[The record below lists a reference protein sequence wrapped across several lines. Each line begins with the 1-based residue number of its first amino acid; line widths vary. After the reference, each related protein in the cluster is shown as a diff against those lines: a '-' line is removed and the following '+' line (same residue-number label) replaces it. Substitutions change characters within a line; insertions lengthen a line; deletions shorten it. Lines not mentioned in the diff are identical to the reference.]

1 MSVKLSK
8 LIDKINPS
16 FTLQMT
22 AKAAALRSQGIDVI
36 NFGVG
41 EPDFNTPHHIIEAGQ
56 KAIESGYTKYT
67 PGSGMLELK
76 EAIKDKV
83 HNMTGLSYDLS
94 QIIVSNGG
102 KQSLSV
108 ACQAIFDKGDKVII
122 FSPYWVSFPEFVKI
136 SGATPVLV
144 DTLPNKQFE
153 PDFDDLNHKIDP
165 NIKGVIIN
173 SPSNPTGG
181 VWSNDAIIKLLDIS
195 KEHNWVVI
203 SDETYEE
210 LVYDNK
216 FTAIDKLNHVG
227 AEVLTVRS
235 MSKTYAMTGWR
246 IGYAIGHKS
255 VVKAMSK
262 IQGQT
267 TSCPNAIGQKASI
280 AALLGDQQPVLDM
293 KKKFEERRQVMFD
306 ELNSLDGINC
316 SMPGGAFYMFP
327 DFSYYLK
334 KKTKNGKILQDTFDL
349 SDYIL
354 DTASVVTV
362 AGDGFGAKGYLRF
375 SFATSKEIIRE
386 GIKRIRK
393 SLEELKWKKTYI
405 LKNID

>member
-334 KKTKNGKILQDTFDL
+334 KKTKNGKILEDTFDL

-393 SLEELKWKKTYI
+393 SLEELK
-405 LKNID
+405 

>member
-8 LIDKINPS
+8 LVDKIKPS

-22 AKAAALRSQGIDVI
+22 AKAAALRSEGIDVI

-41 EPDFNTPHHIIEAGQ
+41 EPDFNTPSHIIKAGK
-56 KAIESGYTKYT
+56 KAIDDGYTKYT

-76 EAIKDKV
+76 EAIQQKV
-83 HNMTGLSYDLS
+83 AKMTGLSYDVS

-108 ACQAIFDKGDKVII
+108 ACQALFDKGDKVII
-122 FSPYWVSFPEFVKI
+122 FSPYWVSFPEFVTL

-144 DTLPNKQFE
+144 NTLPSKQFE
-153 PDFDDLNHKIDP
+153 PDFHDLNDKIDSSV
-165 NIKGVIIN
+165 KGVIIN

-181 VWSNDAIIKLLDIS
+181 VWSNDAITKLLDIS
-195 KEHNWVVI
+195 KENNWIVI

-216 FTAIDKLNHVG
+216 FTSIDKLNTAGV
-227 AEVLTVRS
+227 EVLTIRS

-246 IGYAIGHKS
+246 IGYATGNESI
-255 VVKAMSK
+255 VKAMSK

-267 TSCPNAIGQKASI
+267 TSCPNAIGQKASV

-306 ELNSLDGINC
+306 QLNSLNGVSC
-316 SMPGGAFYMFP
+316 AMPGGAFYMFP
-327 DFSYYLK
+327 DFSHYLNK
-334 KKTKNGKILQDTFDL
+334 ETKEGKILQDTFDL

-354 DTASVVTV
+354 DTANVVTV

-375 SFATSKEIIRE
+375 SFATSRKIIKE
-386 GIKRIRK
+386 GIERIRK
-393 SLEELKWKKTYI
+393 SLEELK
-405 LKNID
+405 

>member
-227 AEVLTVRS
+227 ADVLTVRS

-393 SLEELKWKKTYI
+393 SLEELK
-405 LKNID
+405 